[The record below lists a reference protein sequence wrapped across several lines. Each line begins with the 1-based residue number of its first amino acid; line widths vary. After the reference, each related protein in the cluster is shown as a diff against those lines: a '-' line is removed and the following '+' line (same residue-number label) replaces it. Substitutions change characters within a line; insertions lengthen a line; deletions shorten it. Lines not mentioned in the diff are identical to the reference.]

1 MSADVGVILAAV
13 RDEQGT
19 GAVVGTAR
27 SLGVATGHAWGVVR
41 TASAGAALR
50 ALHRP
55 GVVALVVATGPASTG
70 TAPLGLRI
78 RTLVERA
85 RKPVVLVPPGVD
97 PPDAIRRVLLPLEGT
112 PDSSRPVVDELVPL
126 LPPTVRLQV
135 LHVFTPATLPRMLD
149 RPVRDLEMLGRAF
162 TARHCPPAHEV
173 ELHHGS
179 VAARVVEIA
188 STGGVDLVALSWSQV
203 SSGER
208 ARVVRSVLASSPVPV
223 VLLPVAR
230 AGAGGERPKGPTG
243 RHRSGPMVTTA
254 RRS

>member
-1 MSADVGVILAAV
+1 MSADDGVILAAV
-13 RDEQGT
+13 RDAQGT

-27 SLGVATGHAWGVVR
+27 SLGKATGHAWGVVR
-41 TASAGAALR
+41 TTSAAALLR
-50 ALHRP
+50 TLHRP
-55 GVVALVVATGPASTG
+55 DVVALVLATGPAPAG
-70 TAPLGLRI
+70 TVPLGLHI
-78 RTLVERA
+78 RTVIERA
-85 RKPVVLVPPGVD
+85 RKPVVLVPQGAG

-149 RPVRDLEMLGRAF
+149 RPARDLEMLGREF

-188 STGGVDLVALSWSQV
+188 STGEVDLVVLSWSQV
-203 SSGER
+203 TSGER
-208 ARVVRSVLASSPVPV
+208 AQVVRSVLASSPVPV
-223 VLLPVAR
+223 VLLPVGR
-230 AGAGGERPKGPTG
+230 AGVRGERPKGATD
-243 RHRSGPMVTTA
+243 RASAALWSM
-254 RRS
+254 

>member
-1 MSADVGVILAAV
+1 MSADDGVILAAV

-27 SLGVATGHAWGVVR
+27 SLGEATGRAWDVVR
-41 TASAGAALR
+41 TASSSAALR
-50 ALHRP
+50 VLGRP
-55 GVVALVVATGPASTG
+55 DVVALVVATGPPTG
-70 TAPLGLRI
+70 AAPLGLHI

-85 RKPVVLVPPGVD
+85 RKPLVLVPPGVG

-126 LPPTVRLQV
+126 LAPTVRLQV

-149 RPVRDLEMLGRAF
+149 RPVRDLEMLGREF

-230 AGAGGERPKGPTG
+230 VASGGERPKGPTG
-243 RHRSGPMVTTA
+243 RARSGAIVTTA